1 MYNLC
6 TRLDGNTKTKTTGEI
21 GANKVGSLV
30 VAITIL
36 SAIGFWV
43 LLCSCYHHHFILLH
57 AVPFFPWLFHLNVH
71 REHKPYFQMHK
82 QQQPNIS
89 IIIRNHW
96 NSLAQNWIK
105 HFPFYIFD
113 IYRGMFFGC
122 ENHWKSLKLK
132 VVHLKPIHRL
142 HRQTTK
148 FIAHSF

>member
-1 MYNLC
+1 MHSTRWQYQDEDDGRDRSEQSWFVCCCHYNLISNWF
-6 TRLDGNTKTKTTGEI
+6 LS
-21 GANKVGSLV
+21 VVVFLLPSSLY
-30 VAITIL
+30 ITPP
-36 SAIGFWV
+36 FHV
-43 LLCSCYHHHFILLH
+43 
-57 AVPFFPWLFHLNVH
+57 VPFFPWLFHLNVH